1 MRNETGE
8 SSKSASP
15 RDAKELEADVRRAVE
30 QGEDIQENVRRLT
43 LMALGAEPLDLEAM
57 RRTMSAVVH
66 GARDGIQQQMHQTA
80 TQAQEARTKIAQA
93 VAGLDSALAQFAEAS
108 KLAVEEAAGQARKF
122 SDKELTRTRDDLQS
136 LEALFLDTLHGSASA
151 AKGQAGDALRDLAH
165 HLKQNGTA
173 VGGQIKDAVE
183 TIGRQM
189 TRAGL
194 VPLEAGI
201 QLARASSDL
210 LRKIAAG
217 VLTAAADRVKPDHN
231 LKKSNG

>member
-8 SSKSASP
+8 NSKSASP
-15 RDAKELEADVRRAVE
+15 GDSKGLEADVRRAVE

-66 GARDGIQQQMHQTA
+66 GARDGIQEQMHQTA
-80 TQAQEARTKIAQA
+80 TQAQEARTKIAKA

-108 KLAVEEAAGQARKF
+108 KLAMEEAAGQARKF
-122 SDKELTRTRDDLQS
+122 SDEELRRTRDDLQS

-151 AKGQAGDALRDLAH
+151 AKGQAGDSLRDLAH

-189 TRAGL
+189 TTAGL

-217 VLTAAADRVKPDHN
+217 MLTAAADRVKPDHN
-231 LKKSNG
+231 PKKSDG